1 MRGGEG
7 IEMAAVSIASEGEGN
22 GQQLPGE
29 ISRNNRCGGKRSASL
44 EAALAGGLV
53 IDLTRYNFIIV

>member
-1 MRGGEG
+1 M
-7 IEMAAVSIASEGEGN
+7 GN